1 MGRRLDLLKARLL
14 EWRAKVNQK
23 ASIKSRVLEIRA
35 RRRLDEN
42 LENAK
47 RLERGAGNET
57 LLEKVLFPR
66 RLAAE
71 LQRGKAATERE
82 LVQGFRQ
89 AAEAHVGRSRALRK
103 KARKLRKKHEP

>member
-47 RLERGAGNET
+47 GEGGNRKGTGSRFSPGGGSSRGAVKGVEEKSQET
-57 LLEKVLFPR
+57 EEK
-66 RLAAE
+66 A
-71 LQRGKAATERE
+71 
-82 LVQGFRQ
+82 
-89 AAEAHVGRSRALRK
+89 RALAK
-103 KARKLRKKHEP
+103 PGV